1 MVFSEGNARFPRRK
15 VTFLPKK
22 KACASVPFARYLYI
36 YRLTRP
42 YVSVRTIVCV
52 REQRRSSRILRPF
65 LLILETIFRMS
76 HKCYI
81 DLFFYLV
88 VIYCL
93 YYWGVICYID
103 VYCSV
108 LVLFCISLTSLG
120 SLISIALVSFPGI
133 SRGKRGYFDK
143 VIGQWNRVRGDNG
156 QVSF

>member
-1 MVFSEGNARFPRRK
+1 MVFSEGNAHFLRRK

-22 KACASVPFARYLYI
+22 KARASVPFARYLYM
-36 YRLTRP
+36 YWPTRP
-42 YVSVRTIVCV
+42 YVSVRMNVCV
-52 REQRRSSRILRPF
+52 HEQGPLSRIFMPF
-65 LLILETIFRMS
+65 PLILWAISRLS
-76 HKCYI
+76 RKCYI

-120 SLISIALVSFPGI
+120 SIISIALVSFPGI